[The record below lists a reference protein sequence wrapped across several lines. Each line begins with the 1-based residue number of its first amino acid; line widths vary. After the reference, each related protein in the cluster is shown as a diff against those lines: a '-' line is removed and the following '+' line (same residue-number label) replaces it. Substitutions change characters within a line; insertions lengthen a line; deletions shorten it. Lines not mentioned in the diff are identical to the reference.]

1 MHPSWDKQDLKE
13 QDSKE
18 NMLQKALKTKATPLV
33 AGAEADKILDSKQDS
48 ILEQTKE
55 SLQTPQ
61 DKGKKTSKKAKKN
74 KAENGETINEDSKKT
89 KGKAVKNPQNKN
101 VEKLESSPA
110 QAESKQIANQTKQTE
125 QIQAQLMDSKNA
137 ELKSFEEA
145 LRLDEI
151 PSIEE
156 LQKQTPKSQSNATQK
171 PNALAQSIAALESE
185 ALQNKSKSGDKKNNE
200 KNPKKD
206 TQSKGA
212 KNTDLESLVQTS
224 KTQGTQLEESQSPLE
239 QSQIQEEEKSFAE
252 MLLAG
257 GKKKTKLKESEAME
271 EGKGKAQS
279 KQSAEVLH
287 TKENTRTQI
296 LYRSALARESVRNF
310 AQALR
315 EEVLNYKPPITKLS
329 LELNPQNL
337 GTLELTITKKGK
349 DLHIQVVSNATA
361 VGLFLQNQVDFKNNL
376 AQVGFE
382 NVDLSFSSN
391 ENGGGNKGQNG
402 GNSTPQEQQ
411 QEGNKNSLEDSQ
423 SEVNVMHIT
432 LPKYA

>member
-101 VEKLESSPA
+101 VEKLESSSA
-110 QAESKQIANQTKQTE
+110 QAESKQIAKQTE

-185 ALQNKSKSGDKKNNE
+185 TLQNKSKSGDKKNNE

-212 KNTDLESLVQTS
+212 DKVDTQNQTQTS
-224 KTQGTQLEESQSPLE
+224 KAQNTLE
-239 QSQIQEEEKSFAE
+239 QDSQLPSEASIQEEEKSFAE

-257 GKKKTKLKESEAME
+257 GKKKTKIKESEAME
-271 EGKGKAQS
+271 EGKGKTQS

>member
-1 MHPSWDKQDLKE
+1 M
-13 QDSKE
+13 
-18 NMLQKALKTKATPLV
+18 ALSN
-33 AGAEADKILDSKQDS
+33 EADKILSSTQDLPIS
-48 ILEQTKE
+48 QESKE
-55 SLQTPQ
+55 SLQSPQ
-61 DKGKKTSKKAKKN
+61 GKGKKTSKKAKKS
-74 KAENGETINEDSKKT
+74 KVENANVNEDSKKT
-89 KGKAVKNPQNKN
+89 KGKANKN
-101 VEKLESSPA
+101 APQDKKLESSSA
-110 QAESKQIANQTKQTE
+110 QAESKQISTHTKQE
-125 QIQAQLMDSKNA
+125 REAQILADSKSA

-151 PSIEE
+151 PNIEE
-156 LQKQTPKSQSNATQK
+156 LQKQAPKSQSNTAQK
-171 PNALAQSIAALESE
+171 PNTLAESIAALESG
-185 ALQNKSKSGDKKNNE
+185 ALKAKGGEKKEGDKRENE

-206 TQSKGA
+206 TQNKGA
-212 KNTDLESLVQTS
+212 DKVDTQNQTQTS
-224 KTQGTQLEESQSPLE
+224 KAQNTLE
-239 QSQIQEEEKSFAE
+239 QDSQLPSEASIQEEEKSFAE
-252 MLLAG
+252 ILLTG
-257 GKKKTKLKESEAME
+257 GKKKTKTKEAEVLE
-271 EGKGKAQS
+271 ESKGKAQS
-279 KQSAEVLH
+279 KQSVEVLS
-287 TKENTRTQI
+287 TKENSRTQI

-391 ENGGGNKGQNG
+391 ENGSGNKGQND

-423 SEVNVMHIT
+423 SEMQKGISVMHIT

>member
-18 NMLQKALKTKATPLV
+18 NMLQKALKTKDTPLV

-55 SLQTPQ
+55 SLQAPQ
-61 DKGKKTSKKAKKN
+61 DKGKKTSKKLKKN
-74 KAENGETINEDSKKT
+74 KAENGEIISEDSKKT
-89 KGKAVKNPQNKN
+89 KGKAVKNPQNKS

-125 QIQAQLMDSKNA
+125 QIQAQLVDSKNA

-156 LQKQTPKSQSNATQK
+156 LQKQTPKSQSNATQ
-171 PNALAQSIAALESE
+171 
-185 ALQNKSKSGDKKNNE
+185 
-200 KNPKKD
+200 NPKKD

-212 KNTDLESLVQTS
+212 KNTDSESLVQTS
-224 KTQGTQLEESQSPLE
+224 KAQSTQLEESQSPIE